1 VDPAQQG
8 RGIGRLLLDEADTV
22 ARAFPAQ
29 AIRLDAYDAAA
40 GAGAFY
46 AKCGYREVG
55 RVTYRGTPLVY
66 FERLLD
72 DAPESPASKGLPG

>member
-1 VDPAQQG
+1 LG
-8 RGIGRLLLDEADTV
+8 N
-22 ARAFPAQ
+22 AR
-29 AIRLDAYDAAA
+29 
-40 GAGAFY
+40 AFY

-72 DAPESPASKGLPG
+72 DALGSPASKGRPG